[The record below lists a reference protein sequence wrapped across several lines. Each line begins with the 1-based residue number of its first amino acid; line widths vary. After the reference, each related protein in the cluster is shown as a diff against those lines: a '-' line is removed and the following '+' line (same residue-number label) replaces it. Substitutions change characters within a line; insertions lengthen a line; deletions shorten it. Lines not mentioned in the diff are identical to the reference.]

1 MMIEAMAAWLRPD
14 RLVYG
19 SDRPVIEPVRSGR
32 EVELMTNAADFLTP
46 ARATA

>member
-1 MMIEAMAAWLRPD
+1 MVSWLGPD

-32 EVELMTNAADFLTP
+32 EVDLMRNAADFLTS
-46 ARATA
+46 ARTTA